1 MHRKRKYRMNS
12 KSNPPTRD
20 GTRISLVA
28 RDFSTVSKNRPTGL
42 GRTTVHEVQLDGK
55 RSGCC

>member
-1 MHRKRKYRMNS
+1 MNS

>member
-1 MHRKRKYRMNS
+1 MYRKKKKRLNS

-28 RDFSTVSKNRPTGL
+28 RDFSTVSKGRQTGMN
-42 GRTTVHEVQLDGK
+42 RTTVHDV
-55 RSGCC
+55 